1 MSSFLPVF
9 REEVK
14 VISRNTEGARK
25 PGRPQSHQRS
35 SHICE
40 AKFTLCFGRIDKPR
54 TFFGWAHS
62 PGPNSLEP
70 AIDSES
76 IKNVARRSEP
86 VTALLQFSEVRD

>member
-14 VISRNTEGARK
+14 VISRNTESARK
-25 PGRPQSHQRS
+25 PGSPQSHQRS

-40 AKFTLCFGRIDKPR
+40 AKFALHFGRIDEPG
-54 TFFGWAHS
+54 TFFRWADS
-62 PGPNSLEP
+62 PGPNSLER

-86 VTALLQFSEVRD
+86 VTALLQFTEVRD